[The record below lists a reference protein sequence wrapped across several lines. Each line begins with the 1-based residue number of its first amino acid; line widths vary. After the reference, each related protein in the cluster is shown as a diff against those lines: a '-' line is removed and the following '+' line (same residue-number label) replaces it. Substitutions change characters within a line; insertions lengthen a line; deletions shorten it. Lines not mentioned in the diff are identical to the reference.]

1 MKTMGLPILLKS
13 RGVWTM
19 PAGTCTKHVS
29 VMTSFFLIA
38 LGPEKEPDLGIEIV
52 YTGGIG
58 ALEGKEL
65 VEVMGMG
72 IVDLEPLPLKEGKIL
87 KPLSSVT

>member
-1 MKTMGLPILLKS
+1 
-13 RGVWTM
+13 VDH
-19 PAGTCTKHVS
+19 AGRHVHEAR
-29 VMTSFFLIA
+29 FGDDQLFLIA
-38 LGPEKEPDLGIEIV
+38 LRPEKEPDLGIEIV
-52 YTGGIG
+52 YTGGIR